1 MFSITWFEVIKLL
14 GTRRG
19 WVSIAAFALVW
30 SLVLMYAIEPAA
42 RVLSDNQPGGIG
54 GLVGALLERAGWRG
68 DRWPAIEMALYWTV
82 TLYLL
87 PLFAVVIAA
96 DQTASDKVRGTLRY
110 LLLRCSRQALF
121 FGRFLGQMLIQ
132 LLLILLT
139 LASVCVL
146 IAWYA
151 PGRLA
156 DAVHSAPVIVVNLLL
171 VLMPY
176 VALMAAVSVLAKS
189 PRQATLFAMIAW
201 IVTSLLIGLVQSRI
215 GPLAWLDWVL
225 PGSQIG
231 ALVRLAGWETLNL
244 AIIPVLHS
252 LVLLALGAYAMWRA
266 DV

>member
-1 MFSITWFEVIKLL
+1 MLSIAWFELIKLL

-19 WVSIAAFALVW
+19 WLSIAAFALVW
-30 SLVLMYAIEPAA
+30 ALVLMYAIQPAA
-42 RVLSDNQPGGIG
+42 RMLSDTHPGGLG
-54 GLVGALLERAGWRG
+54 GLIGSLLERAGWRV

-82 TLYLL
+82 SLYLL

-110 LLLRCSRQALF
+110 LLLRCGRLTLF
-121 FGRFLGQMLIQ
+121 FGRFAGQMLIQ
-132 LLLILLT
+132 LLLVTLT
-139 LASVCVL
+139 LASVCAL
-146 IAWYA
+146 IAWYS
-151 PGRLA
+151 PERLD
-156 DAVHSAPVIVVNLLL
+156 DALHSVPVIVVNLLL

-201 IVTSLLIGLVQSRI
+201 MVTSLLIGFVQSRI
-215 GPLAWLDWVL
+215 GPVAWLDWVL

-244 AIIPVLHS
+244 AIIPVMHTAA
-252 LVLLALGAYAMWRA
+252 LLLFGAYAMWRA
-266 DV
+266 DL